1 MNFLDIIL
9 AVPIVL
15 LAFGGYKHG
24 LIKEVASLV
33 ALILGI
39 YFAIYFSDVVA
50 SYLLEY
56 FDINHR
62 YVFIVAFIL
71 TFIGVVL
78 AVSLIGRML
87 DKIASLAALGFI
99 NKFLGLIF
107 GFLKGIVIMS
117 VLILLFNMIDSND
130 NILKEDTRNESM
142 LYGPISNVAP
152 LILMNIK
159 NINFDDPSWEDY
171 KKKVQD
177 VSLDEL
183 VGV

>member
-1 MNFLDIIL
+1 MNFLDIVL
-9 AVPIVL
+9 AIPIVL
-15 LAFGGYKHG
+15 LAFGGYKKG

-39 YFAIYFSDVVA
+39 YFAILFSDVVA
-50 SYLLEY
+50 SYLLGY

-78 AVSLIGRML
+78 AVSLLGRML

-107 GFLKGIVIMS
+107 GFVKGVVIVS
-117 VLILLFNMIDSND
+117 VLIMLFNMIDSNG
-130 NILKEDTRNESM
+130 NILKEDTRENSL
-142 LYGPISNVAP
+142 LYAP
-152 LILMNIK
+152 VSRIAPRILENIP
-159 NINFDDPSWEDY
+159 NIDFDDPSWQDY
-171 KKKVQD
+171 KKKLDD
-177 VSLDEL
+177 VRLDEL
-183 VGV
+183 V

>member
-9 AVPIVL
+9 AIPIVL
-15 LAFGGYKHG
+15 LAFAGYRKG
-24 LIKEVASLV
+24 LIKEIASLI

-50 SYLLEY
+50 GYLVEY

-87 DKIASLAALGFI
+87 DKIASLVALGFI
-99 NKFLGLIF
+99 NKFLGFVF
-107 GFLKGIVIMS
+107 GFIKGVIIMS
-117 VLILLFNMIDSND
+117 VLILLFNMIDSNSK
-130 NILKEDTRNESM
+130 ILKEETREGSILYTPVSM
-142 LYGPISNVAP
+142 VAP
-152 LILMNIK
+152 LILMNIE

-171 KKKVQD
+171 KKKVED
-177 VSLDEL
+177 ASLDKL